1 MKFLPKRMVLL
12 ALLVLLPLRGVLGQ
26 TEAVPLEFTSDRA
39 DGTTISKERE
49 LKLLQLKTAEITLQ
63 NALNALNRKTTEY
76 TGMKELYDNNYVS
89 GQRYQN
95 ALTALEAAQSAYETA
110 VIALRQVELSFLQN
124 ASRISVIEA
133 TQSYNDNKKRVLDF
147 TLMNTSNV
155 MEAIVT
161 DKDLEKRDEIMEL
174 LRIENILVTVLATN
188 IQIGRPFE
196 IVIRSLDYG
205 EQYKGKFV
213 LQQEQIDAV
222 QLRIEY
228 LSKVENRTVYMEKR
242 SGEDIP
248 RVTSIQFAQE
258 GNAGSTVEFDV
269 DLERLAEDDA
279 TFTLEVVN
287 LPDYIQGR
295 FDDQGNVLTEVKF
308 PERVAKRKLEVHCYV
323 PEETSEDF
331 LDKPIDFFAVVGPK
345 EAVRQLKALETD
357 IAPTPVTVEQ
367 IEALKIGYEMLRLTP
382 RGRPELRIDAP
393 NLYFETEPD
402 QPVEIRVVIKNSG
415 TATLREVRLET
426 IKPYDWIV
434 NITPDLFAEIQPRE
448 EVPADISVM
457 LPESI
462 GTGIYDLRAV
472 VKCQYQGQPV
482 QSPEK
487 EFRISVKSKVNLG
500 LTIALFGGIVLAMVG
515 LAVFTIRLA
524 RR

>member
-1 MKFLPKRMVLL
+1 MVLL
-12 ALLVLLPLRGVLGQ
+12 ALLVLLPLKGVLGQ
-26 TEAVPLEFTSDRA
+26 TQAATMELPSDLT
-39 DGTTISKERE
+39 DSTTISKERE
-49 LKLLQLKTAEITLQ
+49 LKLLQLKTARITLQ
-63 NALNALNRKTTEY
+63 NALNNLNRKKTEY
-76 TGMKELYDNNYVS
+76 TGMKELYDKLYVS
-89 GQRYQN
+89 GQRHQK
-95 ALTALEAAQSAYETA
+95 ALTDLEDAQTAYETA
-110 VIALRQVELSFLQN
+110 VIALRQTELSFLQN

-133 TQSYNDNKKRVLDF
+133 TQSLNEEKKRVLEF
-147 TLMNTSNV
+147 TLKNTSNV

-161 DKDLEKRDEIMEL
+161 DQDLENMNEIKER
-174 LRIENILVTVLATN
+174 LRIENILITVLATN
-188 IQIGRPFE
+188 IQIGKPFE
-196 IVIRSLDYG
+196 IVIPSLGYE
-205 EQYKGKFV
+205 EQYTDKFV
-213 LQQEQIDAV
+213 LQQQQIDAV

-228 LSKVENRTVYMEKR
+228 LSKVDNRTVYMEKR

-269 DLERLAEDDA
+269 DLERLAEDAA

-287 LPDYIQGR
+287 LPDYIRGR

-308 PERVAKRKLEVHCYV
+308 PERVAKRNLEVHCYV

-331 LDKPIDFFAVVGPK
+331 LDKSIDFFAVVGPEK
-345 EAVRQLKALETD
+345 AVRQLKVLEAD
-357 IAPTPVTVEQ
+357 IAPKPVTAEQ
-367 IEALKIGYEMLRLTP
+367 IEALKVGYEMLRLTP

-393 NLYFETEPD
+393 NLYFETQPE

-434 NITPDLFAEIQPRE
+434 NITPDLFAEMKPRE
-448 EVPADISVM
+448 EMPADISVM

>member
-1 MKFLPKRMVLL
+1 MKFLPKRVVLL
-12 ALLVLLPLRGVLGQ
+12 GLLVLLPLRGVLRQ
-26 TEAVPLEFTSDRA
+26 TDAVTLEFPSDLT

-49 LKLLQLKTAEITLQ
+49 LKLLELKAARIKLQ
-63 NALNALNRKTTEY
+63 NAENDLNRKRTEY
-76 TGMKELYDNNYVS
+76 IGMKELYDNKYVS

-95 ALTALEAAQSAYETA
+95 AVTALEGAQSAYETA
-110 VIALRQVELSFLQN
+110 VIDLRRTELSFLQN

-133 TQSYNDNKKRVLDF
+133 TQSLNVDGKRVLDF

-161 DKDLEKRDEIMEL
+161 DEDLEGRDEIEER

-196 IVIRSLDYG
+196 IVIKSLGYG
-205 EQYKGKFV
+205 EEYKDKFV
-213 LQQEQIDAV
+213 LQQEKIDAV

-228 LSKVENRTVYMEKR
+228 LGKVDNRTVYMEKK

-258 GNAGSTVEFDV
+258 GNAGSTVQFDV
-269 DLERLAEDDA
+269 DLERLAEDAA

-287 LPDYIQGR
+287 LPDYIRGR

-308 PERVAKRKLEVHCYV
+308 PERVATRKLEVHCYV
-323 PEETSEDF
+323 PEETSQDF
-331 LDKPIDFFAVVGPK
+331 LDKSIDFFAVVGPEK
-345 EAVRQLKALETD
+345 AVRQLKVLEAD
-357 IAPTPVTVEQ
+357 IAPQPVTVEQ
-367 IEALKIGYEMLRLTP
+367 IEGLKIGYEMLRLTP

-402 QPVEIRVVIKNSG
+402 QPVKIRVVIKNSG

-434 NITPDLFAEIQPRE
+434 NIAPDLFAEIQPRE

-457 LPESI
+457 LPEGI

-487 EFRISVKSKVNLG
+487 EFRISVKSKVNLA
-500 LTIALFGGIVLAMVG
+500 LTIGLFGGIVLAMVG